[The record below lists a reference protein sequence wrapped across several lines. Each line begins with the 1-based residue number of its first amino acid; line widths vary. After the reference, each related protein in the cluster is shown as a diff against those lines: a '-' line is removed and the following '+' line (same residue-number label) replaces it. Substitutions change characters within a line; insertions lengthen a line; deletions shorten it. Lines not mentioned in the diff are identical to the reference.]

1 MNITKKISLQNI
13 KKNWKAS
20 LLTIISISL
29 SVAMTTMVVASLF
42 GVYKTYEEDKLYK
55 SSKWNVMVQI
65 SDDLDEVLDILGD
78 TVDSYAVVK
87 HDKYVDF
94 SLESE
99 YRRMTVNTIDFDA
112 NFTMF
117 SNKDREDKHS
127 FNDLIIEGRLPQ
139 NNEELVITERSISEF
154 NLNLGD
160 TVTINQ
166 SSGNYEDP
174 LTDVVFSEATIVG
187 IISGTSN
194 GINYSSALM
203 RNIDL
208 DTASNSDIVRQEL
221 YIKFKP
227 STNNIDKLMKPIGK
241 EFDPEQPDK
250 KIERQINFNGTYNTI
265 IGMQFKLDY
274 TKIILGI
281 TSTVFIVLLSL
292 ATFSLITNAFYNNI
306 QTQVH
311 DYGLLRSI
319 GATKKQLKSMIRFE
333 GYILLTIGLALGIG
347 IGFGISQLLLT
358 YINGISIYSNQTFGT
373 EMSWFFSPVLPWEG
387 ILIIAV
393 FSFVLVSFPLNHSI
407 KKLFKMTSIDAIRED
422 HRYSKHKLKIN
433 SKNISK
439 SLAFQYNISDKS
451 KFRGIRISLTITIA
465 IFITTMS
472 FIKIGF
478 GSMGEFNTSKYNVQ
492 IQPHYYYSLSN
503 DAINEKRESFKHI
516 LQNDF
521 NTKKYLIYS
530 EYSINIRDENMDF
543 LKLHNEFPN
552 DQYRNDHINILLLDS
567 LSFKN
572 IYDTMEIKENDI
584 DSILINLGISNLS
597 SQFNSTQKV
606 EKAYFDIDSLNSIYM
621 GESVYDEDKTV
632 SNKFIPIQEVHV
644 DYIYT
649 KPLQDFDLR
658 YMPYLLV
665 NIDSPRFSSVPE
677 VLDRNHFSHL
687 LNFTAMIETTNSF
700 ETIKS
705 FDSNAYYISNQD
717 VDKAIPKLIEKT
729 ITNILISIM
738 TFIVL
743 VCLLNVVNISLTNL
757 NTRKREL
764 AALRSVGMSQKQVQK
779 MLFYESIQL
788 VWSPMIFGTLIGI
801 LASFSIIAIVNLF
814 IANGQPLSFGIDL
827 KAILISWCILLLLI
841 VSNTIITIMKSRNHS
856 IIDSL
861 RNL

>member
-94 SLESE
+94 GDSQEHRQMSLS
-99 YRRMTVNTIDFDA
+99 VDTIDFDS
-112 NFTMF
+112 NFSLF
-117 SNKDREDKHS
+117 SEELRAGKESFADLLVEGRIPQNREE
-127 FNDLIIEGRLPQ
+127 LIITASSKT
-139 NNEELVITERSISEF
+139 VF
-154 NLNLGD
+154 DLNLGD
-160 TVTINQ
+160 NVTIMQYSDNP
-166 SSGNYEDP
+166 SNNK
-174 LTDVVFSEATIVG
+174 TFSEAKIVG
-187 IISGTSN
+187 IIAGTSN
-194 GINYSSALM
+194 GINYTSALM
-203 RNIDL
+203 AHDPSN
-208 DTASNSDIVRQEL
+208 DTNGSQFL

-227 STNNIDKLMKPIGK
+227 GTKKIEKIMEPIGK
-241 EFDPEQPDK
+241 EFDPSLSKHDGIRILNYNE
-250 KIERQINFNGTYNTI
+250 TYNTI
-265 IGMQFKLDY
+265 QGMQFKLDT
-274 TKIILGI
+274 TKVILGI
-281 TSTVFIVLLSL
+281 ASTVFIILLSL

-451 KFRGIRISLTITIA
+451 KFKGIRISLTITIA

-492 IQPHYYYSLSN
+492 VRPQHYYSSSIESLNMKKDEINKILKN
-503 DAINEKRESFKHI
+503 D
-516 LQNDF
+516 
-521 NTKKYLIYS
+521 KYMKSYLLFS
-530 EYSINIRDENMDF
+530 EHNVIVHDENLNPM
-543 LKLHNEFPN
+543 KLHEAGQIKSSGQS
-552 DQYRNDHINILLLDS
+552 DSIILLVLDDY
-567 LSFKN
+567 SFNN
-572 IYDTMEIKENDI
+572 IYNSMNSQKNNV
-584 DSILINLGISNLS
+584 DSILVNYGAIYDFDRANPGKIYEGRYFDFDTIETLYIGALIPDEDNRNSEKFEAISQIPIDYVTNTSIPDL
-597 SQFNSTQKV
+597 NSTSIPHLIINSDSHR
-606 EKAYFDIDSLNSIYM
+606 FD
-621 GESVYDEDKTV
+621 T
-632 SNKFIPIQEVHV
+632 IQEL
-644 DYIYT
+644 
-649 KPLQDFDLR
+649 LQK
-658 YMPYLLV
+658 Y
-665 NIDSPRFSSVPE
+665 
-677 VLDRNHFSHL
+677 DRTQINGFIAS
-687 LNFTAMIETTNSF
+687 IETENSF
-700 ETIKS
+700 ETAKL
-705 FDSNAYYISNQD
+705 FDLESYSISNQD

-827 KAILISWCILLLLI
+827 KAILISWSILLLLI